1 MGLFVRRGDVGREA
15 IMKGCCILAAVLLVA
30 ANGFG
35 HADDLDAGKKLYV
48 DNCLRCHGNKG
59 QGGVGAKLAGDASY
73 WESDIFKR
81 AVLTGVDD
89 EGKQLKKAMPRFGK
103 VGLTKPNGAIPSDA
117 DLENVLAY
125 LKTFGPKRGNH

>member
-1 MGLFVRRGDVGREA
+1 M
-15 IMKGCCILAAVLLVA
+15 LAAAMFVA
-30 ANGFG
+30 VSGFA
-35 HADDLDAGKKLYV
+35 HAEDVDAGKTLYV

-59 QGGVGAKLAGDASY
+59 QGGVGAKLAGDAAY
-73 WESDIFKR
+73 WETDVFKK

-103 VGLTKPNGAIPSDA
+103 VGLTKPNGAIPGDT

-125 LKTFGPKRGNH
+125 LKTFGPKHSHH